1 MPYDNRKYVIFD
13 TAEVSSINF
22 SEVIEKSP
30 ETLRYSIDNSQTI
43 LKFTGDTPSF
53 LTGETQYT
61 HSEICAII
69 QNPDNGWV
77 DNED

>member
-1 MPYDNRKYVIFD
+1 MTYDNRKYVIFD

-53 LTGETQYT
+53 
-61 HSEICAII
+61 
-69 QNPDNGWV
+69 
-77 DNED
+77 